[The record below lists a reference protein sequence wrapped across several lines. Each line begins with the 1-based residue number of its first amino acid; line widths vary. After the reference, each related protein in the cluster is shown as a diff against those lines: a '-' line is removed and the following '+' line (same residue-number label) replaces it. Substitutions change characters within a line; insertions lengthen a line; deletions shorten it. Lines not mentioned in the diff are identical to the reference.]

1 MIDDLTS
8 RLQLVLGSVA
18 ALFNIAGLI
27 AIYSYH
33 RKTNQNMI
41 LACTS
46 IVEILLT
53 VCLSLNLL
61 LVDNNALELQL
72 KVSRAFQWM
81 FGSMLLFNMYVLTLD
96 RLVCFVN
103 PIRYKARLSRKK
115 IKFILFGCT
124 VFSTIIG
131 AFEFIIEHYSSMMIQ
146 YLLYIVLTCKLVYVT
161 FAVVTYTVAV
171 NSLKKSSTN
180 LQATTN
186 FLREKKMKKMFL
198 VPGLIITSYL
208 LFHIIPF
215 FVFLPKILSSHT
227 NFYKQRSTPIFGHFI
242 LIGDPLIYIFFAKH
256 YRNVFLQKIRC
267 CFSRRDV
274 ERNTSPFVI
283 EINNKI

>member
-18 ALFNIAGLI
+18 ALFNTAGLI

-186 FLREKKMKKMFL
+186 FLHEKKMKKMFL

-215 FVFLPKILSSHT
+215 FVFLP
-227 NFYKQRSTPIFGHFI
+227 IF
-242 LIGDPLIYIFFAKH
+242 A
-256 YRNVFLQKIRC
+256 
-267 CFSRRDV
+267 
-274 ERNTSPFVI
+274 
-283 EINNKI
+283 